1 MVKGLFED
9 HYLPIVGQVKIGEKG
24 EEKTSAR
31 GNKFRAP
38 VQLPY
43 FLITTLEKE
52 DNSVVPDME
61 MMDYYGAEF
70 DDAGNLLQGP
80 TRLPIALPFPK
91 FTDSFELFYAQ
102 YDKNQLLC
110 RSDGET
116 AIMLDKK
123 TNEYVETA
131 CNPDICQNFKNGQCK
146 LHGNLHFY
154 FRTGENLMDVQ
165 VGGVYVFK
173 TTSISTIYSL
183 NDSAYDIIRVLGD
196 DNLARVPLWLVYG
209 RKTINTS
216 GGIRTVPAITLR
228 YSCSDFFTPGRVL
241 KSPVVA
247 VKDDE
252 EPIEEPVEDTSG
264 TSVLEE
270 QLKALEENPGETP
283 AEEPE
288 PGDAFMVARTHKKK
302 GAGKGSSKKAGLLLP
317 AEESGV
323 ENDSPEA
330 GSIPPF

>member
-61 MMDYYGAEF
+61 MMEYYGAEF
-70 DDAGNLLQGP
+70 DDDGNLLQGP

-91 FTDSFELFYAQ
+91 FTDSFETFYAQ

-123 TNEYVETA
+123 TNEYVEMA

-154 FRTGENLMDVQ
+154 FRTGENLGDVQ

-173 TTSISTIYSL
+173 TTSMSTIYSL
-183 NDSAYDIIRVLGD
+183 NDSAYDIARVLGD
-196 DNLARVPLWLVYG
+196 DNLASVPLWLVYG

-228 YSCSDFFTPGRVL
+228 YGCPDFFTLGRAL

-252 EPIEEPVEDTSG
+252 EPVEEEDASG

-270 QLKALEENPGETP
+270 QLKALEENPEEAP
-283 AEEPE
+283 AGEPE
-288 PGDAFMVARTHKKK
+288 SGEAFAAARTHKKK
-302 GAGKGSSKKAGLLLP
+302 GTGKGSSKKAGLLLP
-317 AEESGV
+317 AEESGA
-323 ENDSPEA
+323 ENDNPGA